1 MALSTVVNAAL
12 PALSGSKVTYNQ
24 EHDIFLSQGYTSAAG
39 NTYFQGIRL
48 SDRLIVNFDF
58 GQGWYYLFLNGIRIY
73 GYDGNEKKLIASR
86 SFYNYPFSEGRAKQ
100 ECTSMLLD
108 FMKAQVKM
116 LKQSVP
122 VQQLEEFS
130 RAMID
135 AVGCA
140 NKKLLY

>member
-1 MALSTVVNAAL
+1 MATVLNAAL
-12 PALSGSKVTYNQ
+12 PALSGSNVTYNK
-24 EHDIFLSQGYTSAAG
+24 EHDIFLTQGYTSAAG

-58 GQGWYYLFLNGIRIY
+58 GQGWYYLFLNGIRLY

-86 SFYNYPFSEGRAKQ
+86 SFYNRPYSEGGAKQ
-100 ECTSMLLD
+100 ECMSMLLD
-108 FMKAQVKM
+108 FLKTQVKM

-140 NKKLLY
+140 NQKLLN